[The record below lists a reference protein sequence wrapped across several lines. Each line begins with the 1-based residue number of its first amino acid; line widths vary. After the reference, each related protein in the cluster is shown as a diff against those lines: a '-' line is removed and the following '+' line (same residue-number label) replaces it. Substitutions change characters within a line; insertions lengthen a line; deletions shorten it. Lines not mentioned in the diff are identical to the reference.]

1 VLRFWRL
8 FRLSLFVFVF
18 LALGAYLAVTTP
30 WARIFGSAP
39 DYSALLRNGDLIV
52 AAIYRYRAATNLW
65 PEYLDDLVPRE
76 LPAAP
81 AMKWFYTITRD
92 GPSLAIDIDNSHTHL
107 GYSFD
112 ATSPAWRLFGNDTPR
127 TLRTDIGSPTTHPAL
142 APESERT
149 ANELAELDRR
159 IQREPTLIDHRRD
172 KAALLKSLN
181 RLPEA
186 RTTIEQAATDF
197 PDNVWP
203 KLAAAAID
211 PTPDAITHFAQWTTA
226 HPSLTHDYYLALLYR
241 QTNDTDHALAT
252 ITHAATQPLELNPD
266 DPNILPFYL
275 WDMTRYA
282 LQQKQFALV
291 LQLTNAWQK
300 ASLAHTIEE
309 NSYLPLRAAANLAL
323 SNNDAA
329 QNDLSLLDSLKTKTW
344 AQNLPALQSAIT
356 INNRSFTYDPGPT
369 PAPFDIFPLPQ

>member
-1 VLRFWRL
+1 MLRFWRL

-18 LALGAYLAVTTP
+18 LALGVYLAATTP
-30 WARIFGSAP
+30 WARIFGPAP
-39 DYSALLRNGDLIV
+39 DYTTLLHNGDPIV
-52 AAIYRYRAATNLW
+52 TAIYRYRAATNLW

-92 GPSLAIDIDNSHTHL
+92 GPSLAIDVDNTHTHL

-112 ATSPAWRLFGNDTPR
+112 TTSPEWRLFGSDTPR
-127 TLRTDIGSPTTHPAL
+127 TLRSDINSPATHPAL
-142 APESERT
+142 PSDSERII
-149 ANELAELDRR
+149 NELAELDRR
-159 IQREPTLIDHRRD
+159 IQREPTLIEHRRD

-186 RTTIEQAATDF
+186 RQTIEQAATDF

-203 KLAAAAID
+203 KLATVALD
-211 PTPDAITHFAQWTTA
+211 PTPDAIAHFAHWTTD

-241 QTNDTDHALAT
+241 QTHDTDRALTT
-252 ITHAATQPLELNPD
+252 ITEAATLPVELNPD
-266 DPNILPFYL
+266 DPNILAFYL

-282 LQQKQFALV
+282 LQQKQFTLV

-323 SNNDAA
+323 GNQQSA
-329 QNDLSLLDSLKTKTW
+329 QSDLSLLDSLKTKTW
-344 AQNLPALQSAIT
+344 AQNLPALQSAVAA
-356 INNRSFTYDPGPT
+356 NNRSFLYDPGPT
-369 PAPFDIFPLPQ
+369 PAPFEIFPLPQ